1 MEELIKLYR
10 GDCVKGE
17 FAKQYR
23 NLGLNI
29 AFFRKLKGYTQM
41 ELSELIDIDRSH
53 MSAIELANVGV
64 SLDVIF
70 KICQVLE
77 ITPKDLFDFREMK

>member
-1 MEELIKLYR
+1 MKSEYYN
-10 GDCVKGE
+10 
-17 FAKQYR
+17 QYR

-29 AFFRKLKGYTQM
+29 AFYRKFKGYTQI
-41 ELSELIDIDRSH
+41 ELAELLDIDRSH

-70 KICQVLE
+70 KICEVLE
-77 ITPKDLFDFREMK
+77 IQPKNLFDFKE

>member
-1 MEELIKLYR
+1 MDR
-10 GDCVKGE
+10 E
-17 FAKQYR
+17 FSKKYK

-29 AFFRKLKGYTQM
+29 AFYRKFRGYTQM
-41 ELSELIDIDRSH
+41 QLAELIDIDRSH

-70 KICQVLE
+70 KICNVLDISE
-77 ITPKDLFDFREMK
+77 KELFDFREK